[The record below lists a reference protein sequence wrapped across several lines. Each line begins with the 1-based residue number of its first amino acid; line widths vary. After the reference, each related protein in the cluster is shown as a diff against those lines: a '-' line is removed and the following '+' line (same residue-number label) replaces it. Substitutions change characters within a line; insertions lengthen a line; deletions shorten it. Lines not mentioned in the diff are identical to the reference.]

1 MLVTD
6 IEITHYH
13 YNKDRARHVANVC
26 LTLKDRVVSL
36 FCQTDLPEAEKPC
49 RTHPG
54 ASGRCHAAASAHAGI
69 PDRPGHPRIRRA
81 AEGPPAAGARL
92 THGGACL
99 GPGPVL
105 DRRDSSQAG
114 SRRDR

>member
-36 FCQTDLPEAEKPC
+36 FCQTDLPEAEN
-49 RTHPG
+49 
-54 ASGRCHAAASAHAGI
+54 
-69 PDRPGHPRIRRA
+69 
-81 AEGPPAAGARL
+81 PAARTRAL
-92 THGGACL
+92 L
-99 GPGPVL
+99 GDAMRQLLRMPEFRAG
-105 DRRDSSQAG
+105 QATLEFAEPL
-114 SRRDR
+114 RDRLPPELV